1 MEEKKFI
8 STKEEFLKSMAVV
21 LDTLGM
27 PPDRVNALSTAYY
40 QTQGLGELY
49 DIVSYSSYV
58 SSREMFP
65 VTAQF
70 KDSLFKWNKVAD
82 VSFQMARASMRRFAF
97 TMYIEDVLKNAEMI
111 NPNLYRYTIPHTLEV
126 KINEFVYSLDYDIQ
140 IQIYDPNGRMAITA
154 RYDVDSL
161 YNPISPIKNP
171 NIRVIKQ
178 NKNMV
183 LTLDLYQYQRKLE
196 TYRYVDSSTDVYPIT
211 YEDQLIDF
219 TPYYRADEYTST
231 VKRLQKSMYYDKSIP
246 DKPTIYYDLNQNKI
260 TLTNRGYRGNFV
272 PVRDSI
278 IELSMYIT
286 KGDKANFEY
295 IGDKIVLEDSTGE
308 ELPFY
313 ITATTE
319 MKYTIEGVNEDN
331 LETLRRK
338 IINSLHTRNSLITDY
353 DLSLHFSQ
361 RNNKAYK
368 VIKTRD
374 DWKMRVYSIFAP
386 LYFGKDRKYLI
397 PTNTLNVQVKLNE
410 LIKKDTHYKIP
421 ETTHLRTG
429 LGDSVVHP
437 RALATGTDSF
447 DYMLSLVHVI
457 NRIKRVVETYEMYIA
472 RDNPCEFEYN
482 YDKVKYNFMV
492 NRLYIN
498 REPNKNIKLSF
509 NLLTNL
515 ASEDKKDLVVF
526 HTANPSGG
534 ITDNGQIKV
543 NVAFQ
548 SQDGAYIGYV
558 PAVMKSYEEGNDMY
572 RFEAELETDYFI
584 KDGRLDLALYNNG
597 VKANVQ
603 SDIKFKAIKILVQ
616 DDGNNN
622 DNSAHRYGVPDVS
635 GKALVNVFSVNDI
648 DLIKEYTDIS
658 GIQIEDIDT
667 NTIKL
672 MSIPLFGYK
681 FVEDNGYSVF
691 NEVYAEMDYI
701 NTLWLQTQTNFTA
714 TLKFVN
720 TYGSAKNH
728 AIGNE
733 NARLDKVN
741 VSFVFKVGLKY
752 NATNDLDYVRD
763 YIRDYF
769 AKIDFLNDETFHVS
783 DLIRKVRDDITDVTK
798 IEFVSINSY
807 NQDYQYLYADYD
819 PNDSAIIPE
828 IVNIEYNKEGEYN
841 IVLNK
846 I

>member
-1 MEEKKFI
+1 MDKKFI

-27 PPDRVNALSTAYY
+27 PSDRVNALSTSYY

-49 DIVSYSSYV
+49 DIVSYSSYIA
-58 SSREMFP
+58 SREMFP

-82 VSFQMARASMRRFAF
+82 VSFQMAKASMRRFSF
-97 TMYIEDVLKNAEMI
+97 TMYIEDVLKNADMI

-126 KINEFVYSLDYDIQ
+126 KINNFVYSLDYDIH
-140 IQIYDPNGRMAITA
+140 IQIYDPEGRMAITA
-154 RYDVDSL
+154 RYDTDSL

-171 NIRVIKQ
+171 NIKVIKQ
-178 NKNMV
+178 NKRMV
-183 LTLDLYQYQRKLE
+183 LTLELYQYQRKLE
-196 TYRYVDSSTDVYPIT
+196 TYRYVDSSTDVYSIS

-219 TPYYRADEYTST
+219 TPYYRVTEYTST
-231 VKRLQKSMYYDKSIP
+231 VVRLQKSMYYDKSIP

-278 IELSMYIT
+278 IELSMYLT
-286 KGDKANFEY
+286 KGKEANFEY

-313 ITATTE
+313 ITVATEQEYAVTG
-319 MKYTIEGVNEDN
+319 YNEDD
-331 LETLRRK
+331 LETLRKK
-338 IINSLHTRNSLITDY
+338 IIESLHTRNSLITDY

-361 RNNKAYK
+361 RNKAYK

-386 LYFGKDRKYLI
+386 LYKDNKFLI
-397 PTNTLNVQVKLNE
+397 PTNTLDVQVKLSE

-429 LGDSVVHP
+429 LRNSTVYP
-437 RALATGTDSF
+437 RASALGTDKF

-457 NRIKRVVETYEMYIA
+457 NRPKRVVETYEMYIA
-472 RDNPCEFEYN
+472 RDNTCEFEYN

-492 NRLYIN
+492 NKLYIN

-515 ASEDKKDLVVF
+515 AAEEKKDLITF
-526 HTANPSGG
+526 HNKKPSGE
-534 ITDNGQIKV
+534 IEDNGQIKV
-543 NVAFQ
+543 NITFQ
-548 SQDGAYIGYV
+548 SQDGNYIGYI
-558 PAVMKSYEEGNDMY
+558 PAKMMTYNEENDMY
-572 RFEAELETDYFI
+572 RFEAELVTDYFI
-584 KDGRLDLALYNNG
+584 KDGRLDLSLFNAG
-597 VKANVQ
+597 VKGSVQ

-616 DDGNNN
+616 DSGNNTEN
-622 DNSAHRYGVPDVS
+622 AASRYGVPDITD
-635 GKALVNVFSVNDI
+635 KALINVFSVNDI
-648 DLIKEYTDIS
+648 DLVKEYTDIS
-658 GIQIEDIDT
+658 GIQIEDIDAD
-667 NTIKL
+667 TIKL
-672 MSIPLFGYK
+672 LSIPLFGYK
-681 FVEDNGYSVF
+681 YIEDNGYYIF

-720 TYGSAKNH
+720 TYGSSKNH
-728 AIGNE
+728 AIGNDNE
-733 NARLDKVN
+733 KLDKVN
-741 VSFVFKVGLKY
+741 ISFVFKVGLKY

-769 AKIDFLNDETFHVS
+769 AKIDFLNDDTFHVS
-783 DLIRKVRDDITDVTK
+783 DLIRKVRDDIPDVTK

-807 NQDYQYLYADYD
+807 NQDYQYLYSDYD
-819 PNDSAIIPE
+819 PNDSTIIPE
-828 IVNIEYNKEGEYN
+828 IVNIEYNKDKEYN

>member
-1 MEEKKFI
+1 MDKKFI

-27 PPDRVNALSTAYY
+27 PSDRVNALSTAYY

-49 DIVSYSSYV
+49 DIVSYSSYIA
-58 SSREMFP
+58 SREMFP

-82 VSFQMARASMRRFAF
+82 VSFQMARASMRRFSF
-97 TMYIEDVLKNAEMI
+97 TMYIEDVLKYAEMI

-126 KINEFVYSLDYDIQ
+126 KINEFIYSLDYDIH
-140 IQIYDPNGRMAITA
+140 IQIYDPEGRMAITA
-154 RYDVDSL
+154 RYDTDSL

-178 NKNMV
+178 NKRMV
-183 LTLDLYQYQRKLE
+183 LTLELYQYQRKLE
-196 TYRYVDSSTDVYPIT
+196 TYRYVDSSTDVYSIS
-211 YEDQLIDF
+211 YQDQLIDF
-219 TPYYRADEYTST
+219 TPYYRVTEYSPT

-272 PVRDSI
+272 PIRDSI
-278 IELSMYIT
+278 IELSMYLT
-286 KGDKANFEY
+286 KGKEANFEY

-313 ITATTE
+313 ITVATEQEYAVT
-319 MKYTIEGVNEDN
+319 GLNEDD
-331 LETLRRK
+331 LETLRKK
-338 IINSLHTRNSLITDY
+338 IIESFHTRNSLITDY

-361 RNNKAYK
+361 RNKAYK

-386 LYFGKDRKYLI
+386 LYKNKKFLI
-397 PTNTLNVQVKLNE
+397 PTNTLDVQVKLSE
-410 LIKKDTHYKIP
+410 LINKDTHYKIP

-429 LGDSVVHP
+429 LRNSTVYP
-437 RALATGTDSF
+437 RASALGTDKF

-457 NRIKRVVETYEMYIA
+457 NRPKRVVETYEMYIA
-472 RDNPCEFEYN
+472 RDNTCEFEYN

-492 NRLYIN
+492 NKLYIN

-515 ASEDKKDLVVF
+515 AAEDKKDLIIF
-526 HTANPSGG
+526 HTKKPNGE
-534 ITDNGQIKV
+534 IEDTGQIKV
-543 NVAFQ
+543 NITFQ
-548 SQDGAYIGYV
+548 SQDGNYIGYI
-558 PAVMKSYEEGNDMY
+558 PAKMMSYHEENDMY
-572 RFEAELETDYFI
+572 RFEAELKTDYFI
-584 KDGRLDLALYNNG
+584 KDGRLDLSLFNAG
-597 VKANVQ
+597 VKGSVQ
-603 SDIKFKAIKILVQ
+603 TDIKFKSIKILVQ
-616 DDGNNN
+616 DNGTNAENAA
-622 DNSAHRYGVPDVS
+622 SRYGVPDITD
-635 GKALVNVFSVNDI
+635 KALINVFSVNDI
-648 DLIKEYTDIS
+648 DLVKEYTDIS
-658 GIQIEDIDT
+658 GIQIEDIDAD
-667 NTIKL
+667 TIKL
-672 MSIPLFGYK
+672 LSIPLFGYK
-681 FVEDNGYSVF
+681 YIEDNGYYVF

-720 TYGSAKNH
+720 TYGSSKNH
-728 AIGNE
+728 AIGNDNE
-733 NARLDKVN
+733 KLDKVN
-741 VSFVFKVGLKY
+741 ISFVFKVGLKY

-769 AKIDFLNDETFHVS
+769 AKIDFLNDDTFHVS
-783 DLIRKVRDDITDVTK
+783 DLIRKVRDDIPDVTK

-807 NQDYQYLYADYD
+807 NQDYQYLYSDYD
-819 PNDSAIIPE
+819 PNDSTIIPE
-828 IVNIEYNKEGEYN
+828 IVNIEYNKDGEYN
-841 IVLNK
+841 ITLNK

>member
-1 MEEKKFI
+1 MDKKFI

-27 PPDRVNALSTAYY
+27 PSDRVNALSTSYY

-49 DIVSYSSYV
+49 DIVSYSSYIA
-58 SSREMFP
+58 SREMFP

-82 VSFQMARASMRRFAF
+82 VSFQMAKASMRRFSF

-126 KINEFVYSLDYDIQ
+126 KINNFVYSLDYDIH
-140 IQIYDPNGRMAITA
+140 IQIYDPEGRMAITA
-154 RYDVDSL
+154 RYDTDSL

-171 NIRVIKQ
+171 NIKVIKQ
-178 NKNMV
+178 NKRMV
-183 LTLDLYQYQRKLE
+183 LTLELYQYQRKLE
-196 TYRYVDSSTDVYPIT
+196 TYRYVDSSTDVYSIS

-219 TPYYRADEYTST
+219 TPYYRVTEYTPT
-231 VKRLQKSMYYDKSIP
+231 VVRLQKSMYYDKSIP

-278 IELSMYIT
+278 IELSMYLT
-286 KGDKANFEY
+286 KGKEANFEY

-313 ITATTE
+313 ITVATEQEYAVTG
-319 MKYTIEGVNEDN
+319 YNEDD
-331 LETLRRK
+331 LETLRKK
-338 IINSLHTRNSLITDY
+338 IIESLHTRNSLITDY

-361 RNNKAYK
+361 RNKAYK

-386 LYFGKDRKYLI
+386 LYKDNKFLI
-397 PTNTLNVQVKLNE
+397 PTNTLDVQVKLSE

-429 LGDSVVHP
+429 LKSSTVYP
-437 RALATGTDSF
+437 RASALGTDKF

-457 NRIKRVVETYEMYIA
+457 NRPKRVVETYEMYIA
-472 RDNPCEFEYN
+472 RDNTCEFEYN

-492 NRLYIN
+492 NKLYIN

-515 ASEDKKDLVVF
+515 AAEEKKDLITF
-526 HTANPSGG
+526 HIKKPNGE
-534 ITDNGQIKV
+534 IEDNGQIKV
-543 NVAFQ
+543 NITFQ
-548 SQDGAYIGYV
+548 SQDGNYIGYI
-558 PAVMKSYEEGNDMY
+558 PAKMMTYNEENDMY

-584 KDGRLDLALYNNG
+584 KDGRLDLSLFNAG
-597 VKANVQ
+597 VKGSVQ

-616 DDGNNN
+616 DNGTNAE
-622 DNSAHRYGVPDVS
+622 NSASRYGVPDIVD
-635 GKALVNVFSVNDI
+635 KALINVFSVNDI

-658 GIQIEDIDT
+658 GIQIEDIDAD
-667 NTIKL
+667 TIKL
-672 MSIPLFGYK
+672 LSIPLFGYK
-681 FVEDNGYSVF
+681 YIEDNGYYIF

-720 TYGSAKNH
+720 TYGSSKNH
-728 AIGNE
+728 AIGNDNE
-733 NARLDKVN
+733 KLDKVN
-741 VSFVFKVGLKY
+741 ISFVFKVGLKY

-769 AKIDFLNDETFHVS
+769 AKIDFLNDDTFHVS
-783 DLIRKVRDDITDVTK
+783 DLIRKVRDDIPDVTK

-807 NQDYQYLYADYD
+807 NQDYQYLYSDYD
-819 PNDSAIIPE
+819 PNDSTIIPE
-828 IVNIEYNKEGEYN
+828 IVNIEYNKDKEYN

>member
-1 MEEKKFI
+1 MEKKFI

-27 PPDRVNALSTAYY
+27 PADRVNALSTAYY

-49 DIVSYSSYV
+49 DIVSYSSYI

-82 VSFQMARASMRRFAF
+82 VSFQMARASMRRFSF
-97 TMYIEDVLKNAEMI
+97 TMYIDDVLKNAEMI

-126 KINEFVYSLDYDIQ
+126 KINDFIYSLDYDIH
-140 IQIYDPNGRMAITA
+140 IQIYDPEGRMAITA
-154 RYDVDSL
+154 RYDTDSL

-178 NKNMV
+178 NKRMV
-183 LTLDLYQYQRKLE
+183 LTLELYQYQRKLE

-211 YEDQLIDF
+211 YENQLIDF
-219 TPYYRADEYTST
+219 TPYYRVTEYTPT
-231 VKRLQKSMYYDKSIP
+231 VVRLQKSMYYDKSIP

-278 IELSMYIT
+278 IELSMYLT
-286 KGDKANFEY
+286 KGSGANFEY

-313 ITATTE
+313 ITVATE
-319 MKYTIEGVNEDN
+319 QKYGVTGLNEDD
-331 LETLRRK
+331 LETLRKK
-338 IINSLHTRNSLITDY
+338 IIDSLHTRNSLITDY

-361 RNNKAYK
+361 RNKAYK

-386 LYFGKDRKYLI
+386 LYKDKKFLI
-397 PTNTLNVQVKLNE
+397 PTNTLDVQVKLSE
-410 LIKKDTHYKIP
+410 LTKKDTHYKIP

-429 LGDSVVHP
+429 LKSSTVYP
-437 RALATGTDSF
+437 RASALGTDKF

-457 NRIKRVVETYEMYIA
+457 NRIKRVAETYEMYIS
-472 RDNPCEFEYN
+472 RDNACEFEYN

-515 ASEDKKDLVVF
+515 AAEEKKDLITF
-526 HTANPSGG
+526 HTKKPSGE
-534 ITDNGQIKV
+534 IEDTGQIV
-543 NVAFQ
+543 VSVAFQ
-548 SQDGAYIGYV
+548 AQDGSYIGYI
-558 PAVMKSYEEGNDMY
+558 PAKMISYHEENDMY
-572 RFEAELETDYFI
+572 KYEAEIETDYFI
-584 KDGRLDLALYNNG
+584 KDGRVDLSLFNAG
-597 VKANVQ
+597 VKGSVQ
-603 SDIKFKAIKILVQ
+603 SEIKFKAIKILVQ
-616 DDGNNN
+616 DKATNTENAA
-622 DNSAHRYGVPDVS
+622 SRYGVPDIAD
-635 GKALVNVFSVNDI
+635 KALINVFSVNDI

-658 GIQIEDIDT
+658 GIQIEDIDSD
-667 NTIKL
+667 TIKL
-672 MSIPLFGYK
+672 LSIPLFGYK
-681 FVEDNGYSVF
+681 YIEDNGYSVF

-720 TYGSAKNH
+720 TYGSSKNH
-728 AIGNE
+728 AIGNDNE
-733 NARLDKVN
+733 KLDKVN
-741 VSFVFKVGLKY
+741 ISFVFKVGLKY

-769 AKIDFLNDETFHVS
+769 AKIDFLNDDTFHVS
-783 DLIRKVRDDITDVTK
+783 DLIRKVRDDIPDVTK

-807 NQDYQYLYADYD
+807 NQDYQYLYSDYD
-819 PNDSAIIPE
+819 PNDSTIIPE

>member
-1 MEEKKFI
+1 MDKKFI

-27 PPDRVNALSTAYY
+27 PSDRVNALSTSYY

-49 DIVSYSSYV
+49 DIVSYSSYIA
-58 SSREMFP
+58 SREMFP
-65 VTAQF
+65 ITAQF

-82 VSFQMARASMRRFAF
+82 VSFQMAKASMRRFSF

-126 KINEFVYSLDYDIQ
+126 KINNFVYSLDYDIH
-140 IQIYDPNGRMAITA
+140 IQIYDPEGRMAITA
-154 RYDVDSL
+154 RYDTDSL

-171 NIRVIKQ
+171 NIKVIKQ
-178 NKNMV
+178 NKRMV
-183 LTLDLYQYQRKLE
+183 LTLELYQYQRKLE
-196 TYRYVDSSTDVYPIT
+196 TYRYVDSSTDVYSIS

-219 TPYYRADEYTST
+219 TPYYRVTEYTST
-231 VKRLQKSMYYDKSIP
+231 VVRLQKSMYYDKSIP

-278 IELSMYIT
+278 IELSMYLT
-286 KGDKANFEY
+286 KGKEANFEY

-313 ITATTE
+313 ITVATEQEYAVTG
-319 MKYTIEGVNEDN
+319 YNEDD
-331 LETLRRK
+331 LETLRKK
-338 IINSLHTRNSLITDY
+338 IIESLHTRNSLITDY

-361 RNNKAYK
+361 RNKAYK

-386 LYFGKDRKYLI
+386 LYKDNKFLI
-397 PTNTLNVQVKLNE
+397 PTNTLDVQVKLSE

-429 LGDSVVHP
+429 LKSSTVYP
-437 RALATGTDSF
+437 RASALGTDKF

-457 NRIKRVVETYEMYIA
+457 NRPKRVVETYEMYIA
-472 RDNPCEFEYN
+472 RDNTCEFEYN

-492 NRLYIN
+492 NKLYIN

-515 ASEDKKDLVVF
+515 ASEEKRDLITFHNKKPNGEIED
-526 HTANPSGG
+526 T
-534 ITDNGQIKV
+534 GQIKV
-543 NVAFQ
+543 NITFQ
-548 SQDGAYIGYV
+548 SQDGNYIGYI
-558 PAVMKSYEEGNDMY
+558 PAKMMTYNEENDMY

-584 KDGRLDLALYNNG
+584 KDGRLDLSLFNAG
-597 VKANVQ
+597 VKGSVQ

-616 DDGNNN
+616 DSGTNTE
-622 DNSAHRYGVPDVS
+622 NSASRYGVPDITD
-635 GKALVNVFSVNDI
+635 KALINVFSVNDI
-648 DLIKEYTDIS
+648 DLVKEYTDIS
-658 GIQIEDIDT
+658 GIQIEDIDAD
-667 NTIKL
+667 TIKL
-672 MSIPLFGYK
+672 LSIPLFGYK
-681 FVEDNGYSVF
+681 YIEDNGYYIF

-720 TYGSAKNH
+720 TYGSSKNH
-728 AIGNE
+728 AIGNDNE
-733 NARLDKVN
+733 KLDKVN
-741 VSFVFKVGLKY
+741 ISFVFKVGLKY

-769 AKIDFLNDETFHVS
+769 AKIDFLNDDTFHVS
-783 DLIRKVRDDITDVTK
+783 DLIRKVRDDIPDVTK

-807 NQDYQYLYADYD
+807 NQDYQYLYSDYD
-819 PNDSAIIPE
+819 PNDSTIIPE
-828 IVNIEYNKEGEYN
+828 IVNIEYNKDKEYN

>member
-1 MEEKKFI
+1 MDKKFI

-27 PPDRVNALSTAYY
+27 PSDRVNALSTSYY

-49 DIVSYSSYV
+49 DIVSYSSYIA
-58 SSREMFP
+58 SREMFP

-82 VSFQMARASMRRFAF
+82 VSFQMAKASMRRFSF

-126 KINEFVYSLDYDIQ
+126 KINNFVYSLDYDIH
-140 IQIYDPNGRMAITA
+140 IQIYDPEGRMAITA
-154 RYDVDSL
+154 RYDTDSL

-171 NIRVIKQ
+171 NIKVIKQ
-178 NKNMV
+178 NKRMV
-183 LTLDLYQYQRKLE
+183 LTLELYQYQRKLE
-196 TYRYVDSSTDVYPIT
+196 TYRYVDSSTDVYSIS

-219 TPYYRADEYTST
+219 TPYYRVTEYTPT
-231 VKRLQKSMYYDKSIP
+231 VVRLQKSMYYDKSIP

-278 IELSMYIT
+278 IELSMYLT
-286 KGDKANFEY
+286 KGKEANFEY

-313 ITATTE
+313 ITVATEQEYAVTG
-319 MKYTIEGVNEDN
+319 YNEDD
-331 LETLRRK
+331 LETLRKK
-338 IINSLHTRNSLITDY
+338 IIESLHTRNSLITDY

-361 RNNKAYK
+361 RNKAYK

-386 LYFGKDRKYLI
+386 LYKDNKFLI
-397 PTNTLNVQVKLNE
+397 PTNTLDVQVKLSE
-410 LIKKDTHYKIP
+410 LIKKDAHYKIP

-429 LGDSVVHP
+429 LKSSTVYP
-437 RALATGTDSF
+437 RASALGTDKF

-457 NRIKRVVETYEMYIA
+457 NRPKRVVETYEMYIT
-472 RDNPCEFEYN
+472 RDNTCEFEYN

-492 NRLYIN
+492 NKLYIN

-515 ASEDKKDLVVF
+515 AAEEKKDLITF
-526 HTANPSGG
+526 HTKKPNGE
-534 ITDNGQIKV
+534 IEDNGQIKV
-543 NVAFQ
+543 NITFQ
-548 SQDGAYIGYV
+548 SQDGNYIGYI
-558 PAVMKSYEEGNDMY
+558 PAKMMTYNEENDMY

-584 KDGRLDLALYNNG
+584 KDGRLDLFLFNAG
-597 VKANVQ
+597 VKGSVQ

-616 DDGNNN
+616 DNGTNTE
-622 DNSAHRYGVPDVS
+622 NSASRYGVPDIVD
-635 GKALVNVFSVNDI
+635 KALINVFSVNDI

-658 GIQIEDIDT
+658 GIQIEDIDAD
-667 NTIKL
+667 TIKL
-672 MSIPLFGYK
+672 LSIPLFGYK
-681 FVEDNGYSVF
+681 YIEDNGYYIF

-720 TYGSAKNH
+720 TYGSSKNH
-728 AIGNE
+728 AIGNDNE
-733 NARLDKVN
+733 KLDKVN
-741 VSFVFKVGLKY
+741 ISFVFKVGLKY

-769 AKIDFLNDETFHVS
+769 AKIDFLNDDTFHVS
-783 DLIRKVRDDITDVTK
+783 DLIRKVRDDIPDVTK

-807 NQDYQYLYADYD
+807 NQDYQYLYSDYD
-819 PNDSAIIPE
+819 PNDSTIIPE
-828 IVNIEYNKEGEYN
+828 IVNIEYNKDKEYN